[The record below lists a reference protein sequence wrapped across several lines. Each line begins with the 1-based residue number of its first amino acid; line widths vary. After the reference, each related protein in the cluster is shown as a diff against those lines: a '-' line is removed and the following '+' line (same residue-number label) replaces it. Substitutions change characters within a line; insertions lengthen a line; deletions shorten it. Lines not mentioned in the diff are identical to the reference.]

1 MKQGYSIFKSV
12 ISIIIVLAM
21 LLSLSTTFISCDI
34 DNTKTDDETLPGNGS
49 IVIDG
54 IEIKEAF
61 VEIDFRE
68 IVLNAADVKEIN
80 VEEIK
85 VNPAIIKEITVIET
99 QVTTINDEFVYLAY
113 QNFVDYYGADV
124 DWEQL
129 IKDITIGATVV
140 VVMVT
145 LSTVAGPVGTFF
157 GAVVCSEFSAA
168 AIVVGAAI
176 DAAIS
181 GYLAYQEGGDTSYI
195 LGHMLNGVADGF
207 KWGAILAPVSF
218 AGGKVIEKGAK
229 AIKGAINGMRATS
242 KAAKIAA
249 LNAIPTKQ
257 LSEVLYEMP
266 NIVKYTAN
274 LADNAT
280 DAAVK
285 NAYKAA
291 SKEISQEITE
301 DIFLK
306 AFRSKSALLQ
316 IVKKLN
322 PYDIADKVLKVSQE
336 AYLKKA
342 ATNITDDAIESLIK
356 QLKNGT
362 IKSINNITDNAVK
375 QLIKET
381 PGQFVELFGKSMS
394 KELLDNVLKE
404 TVGGEAIVKSIAGS
418 ITKKTAY
425 AELVEKIGKETADRI
440 LSSGDALYVLQAKY
454 GAKNLTNLLNSQK
467 LYNALLK
474 NNKIDHKEIKAVV
487 EGLLAGTI
495 KSTSDIASLSVDGK
509 IVSSQ
514 IVNNMISGRDVISQT
529 LKNMKLGKANASL
542 LNDLAIAGFKYA
554 IDEEA
559 KNILTDDVLTNII
572 KNSYTKS
579 QLSDDVY
586 KHLVKNAQT
595 LLESMKLQN
604 SVNKSLVND
613 LVVDALK
620 ASDIPESAITQI
632 MKGASINT
640 WGLADK
646 QVSAVSNLIAS
657 YYQAINPNTYYN
669 FVEEFA
675 PIRGNLIKEF
685 IEQYEASGNT
695 IHNKAA
701 YAGKVMEPAGDLA
714 KIIKDKY
721 DDILMTEVGSP
732 VFDKYAVA
740 RIVTDGLTGANN
752 GMDDIAKANLLH
764 HGTKD
769 TPIGYTWHHLEDGK
783 TMILIPTEL
792 HDAYRHTGGASYLRE
807 GLKESLESGGH

>member
-1 MKQGYSIFKSV
+1 MRQDFSILKSV
-12 ISIIIVLAM
+12 ISIILVLAM
-21 LLSLSTTFISCDI
+21 LLSLSATLISCDI
-34 DNTKTDDETLPGNGS
+34 DDAGTDNETPPENGS

-54 IEIKEAF
+54 VEIKEAF
-61 VEIDFRE
+61 VEIDFKE
-68 IVLNAADVKEIN
+68 IVLNAVDVKEIN

-85 VNPAIIKEITVIET
+85 VNPAIIKEIMVIET

-113 QNFVDYYGADV
+113 QNFVDYYGDDV
-124 DWEQL
+124 DWEQF
-129 IKDITIGATVV
+129 IKDIAIGATVV
-140 VVMVT
+140 IVMVT

-181 GYLAYQEGGDTSYI
+181 GYLAYQEGGDASYI

-257 LSEVLYEMP
+257 VAEVLYDMP

-274 LADNAT
+274 LADNAADT
-280 DAAVK
+280 AVK

-301 DIFLK
+301 DVFLK

-316 IVKKLN
+316 IVKELN

-336 AYLKKA
+336 SYLKKA
-342 ATNITDDAIESLIK
+342 ATNITDEAVESLIK
-356 QLKNGT
+356 QLKNGAL
-362 IKSINNITDNAVK
+362 KSINDITDDAVK

-381 PGQFVELFGKSMS
+381 PGQFVELFGKRMS

-404 TVGGEAIVKSIAGS
+404 TVGGEAIVKSIAES

-440 LSSGDALYVLQAKY
+440 LSSGDSLYVLQAKY

-514 IVNNMISGRDVISQT
+514 IVSNMISGRDVISQT

-554 IDEEA
+554 IDEET
-559 KNILTDDVLTNII
+559 KNILTDDVLTNVI

-579 QLSDDVY
+579 QLPDDVY

-604 SVNKSLVND
+604 AVNKSLVND

-620 ASDIPESAITQI
+620 ESDIPESAITQI
-632 MKGASINT
+632 MKGSSINV
-640 WGLADK
+640 WGLTEK
-646 QVSAVSNLIAS
+646 QIGKISNLCSS
-657 YYQAINPNTYYN
+657 YYQALDPNTYYN
-669 FVEEFA
+669 FVAEI
-675 PIRGNLIKEF
+675 PDIRSNLIKEF
-685 IEQYEASGNT
+685 IEQYEANGNT
-695 IHNKAA
+695 VRNKAK
-701 YAGKVMEPAGDLA
+701 YAGKIMEPTGDLA

-721 DDILMTEVGSP
+721 GDILMTKTGFP

-740 RIVTDGLTGANN
+740 RIVSDGLTGT
-752 GMDDIAKANLLH
+752 MDDIKKIANMLH
-764 HGTKD
+764 HGTEED
-769 TPIGYTWHHLEDGK
+769 IVGYTWHHLEDGK
-783 TMILIPTEL
+783 TLILIPREL
-792 HDAYRHTGGASYLRE
+792 HEAYRHTGGADLIRE
-807 GLKESLESGGH
+807 GLEVVT

>member
-1 MKQGYSIFKSV
+1 MRQDFSILKSG
-12 ISIIIVLAM
+12 ISIILVLAM
-21 LLSLSTTFISCDI
+21 LLSLSAILISCDI
-34 DNTKTDDETLPGNGS
+34 NDAGTDNETPPENGS

-54 IEIKEAF
+54 VEIKEAF
-61 VEIDFRE
+61 VEIDFKE
-68 IVLNAADVKEIN
+68 IVLNAVAVKEIN

-113 QNFVDYYGADV
+113 QNFVDYYGEDV
-124 DWEQL
+124 DWGQFL
-129 IKDITIGATVV
+129 KDIAIGATVV
-140 VVMVT
+140 IVMVT
-145 LSTVAGPVGTFF
+145 LSTVGGPIGTFF

-181 GYLAYQEGGDTSYI
+181 GYLAYQEGGDASYI

-257 LSEVLYEMP
+257 VAEVLYEMP

-291 SKEISQEITE
+291 SKEISQGITE
-301 DIFLK
+301 EVFLK

-316 IVKKLN
+316 IVKELN

-342 ATNITDDAIESLIK
+342 ATNITDESVENLIK
-356 QLKNGT
+356 QLKNGA
-362 IKSINNITDNAVK
+362 IKSINDITDDAVK

-381 PGQFVELFGKSMS
+381 PGQFVELFGKRMS

-404 TVGGEAIVKSIAGS
+404 TVGGEAIVTSIAES

-440 LSSGDALYVLQAKY
+440 LSSGDSLYVLQAKY

-514 IVNNMISGRDVISQT
+514 IISNMISGRDVISQT

-554 IDEEA
+554 IDEE
-559 KNILTDDVLTNII
+559 
-572 KNSYTKS
+572 TKKGEE
-579 QLSDDVY
+579 LSKTY
-586 KHLVKNAQT
+586 
-595 LLESMKLQN
+595 
-604 SVNKSLVND
+604 
-613 LVVDALK
+613 
-620 ASDIPESAITQI
+620 
-632 MKGASINT
+632 
-640 WGLADK
+640 
-646 QVSAVSNLIAS
+646 SNLNTAESYEVIARDELGLLKS
-657 YYQAINPNTYYN
+657 NETVFINP
-669 FVEEFA
+669 
-675 PIRGNLIKEF
+675 
-685 IEQYEASGNT
+685 
-695 IHNKAA
+695 
-701 YAGKVMEPAGDLA
+701 D
-714 KIIKDKY
+714 
-721 DDILMTEVGSP
+721 
-732 VFDKYAVA
+732 A
-740 RIVTDGLTGANN
+740 R
-752 GMDDIAKANLLH
+752 
-764 HGTKD
+764 
-769 TPIGYTWHHLEDGK
+769 
-783 TMILIPTEL
+783 
-792 HDAYRHTGGASYLRE
+792 
-807 GLKESLESGGH
+807 